1 MFFNSDFW
9 PLFWGILGAGF
20 AVTAMVS
27 LLVASIRLPRVH
39 RRATTKRPR
48 SVCWWADVS
57 SHPMARS
64 PWHVLGRP
72 ARISHPPGV

>member
-27 LLVASIRLPRVH
+27 PRHHEEAEERVLVG
-39 RRATTKRPR
+39 
-48 SVCWWADVS
+48 
-57 SHPMARS
+57 
-64 PWHVLGRP
+64 GRK
-72 ARISHPPGV
+72 